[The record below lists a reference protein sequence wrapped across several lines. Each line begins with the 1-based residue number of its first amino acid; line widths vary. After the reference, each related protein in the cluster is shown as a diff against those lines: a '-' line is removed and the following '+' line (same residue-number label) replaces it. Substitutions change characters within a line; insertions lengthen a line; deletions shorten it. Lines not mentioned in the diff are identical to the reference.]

1 MAQRWIALSLMTR
14 QRRRQRATSMRWRK
28 ELTTSR
34 LKINCVLRSRTYLTT
49 LRSRMR
55 SYTGEFYNS
64 AVTASRNSSFGL
76 SDTTRVDVS
85 ATGAYDNGIDF
96 SYV

>member
-1 MAQRWIALSLMTR
+1 
-14 QRRRQRATSMRWRK
+14 
-28 ELTTSR
+28 
-34 LKINCVLRSRTYLTT
+34 
-49 LRSRMR
+49 MR